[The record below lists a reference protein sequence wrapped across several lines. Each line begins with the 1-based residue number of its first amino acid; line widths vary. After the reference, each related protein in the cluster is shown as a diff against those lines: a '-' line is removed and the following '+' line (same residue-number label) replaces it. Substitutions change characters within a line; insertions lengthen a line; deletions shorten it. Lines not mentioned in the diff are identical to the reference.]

1 MSKRFRAPDYAS
13 RVSDGASMLAERVR
27 RQFGLEE
34 IRDWQTR
41 VFDSALAGKDVM
53 VRAQTGSGKSLTFQ
67 GMALSKPKAI
77 VLVISPLISLM
88 QDQVRDSPNDTTD
101 SEG

>member
-1 MSKRFRAPDYAS
+1 MPKRFRSPNYQS
-13 RVSDGASMLAERVR
+13 RVSDEAKMLAEAVR
-27 RQFGLEE
+27 QKFDLEE
-34 IRDWQTR
+34 VRDWQTR
-41 VFDSALAGKDVM
+41 AFDSLLAGKDVM
-53 VRAQTGSGKSLTFQ
+53 VRAGTGSGKSLTFQ

-88 QDQVRDSPNDTTD
+88 QDQVRDSPNDIAD